1 MNILGKAIG
10 MIETKGFIG
19 SIEAADT
26 MLKSA
31 DVRLIKHEQIDA
43 GLVTVVIEG
52 DVGAVKAAVEA
63 GEIAAA
69 KVGELIASH
78 TIPNLDESMSKILLS
93 ETEVG
98 KKQKQKQKQKK
109 NARVESVQKQVDN
122 SIAVD
127 EETKSVRTKK

>member
-98 KKQKQKQKQKK
+98 KKQKQKQKK

>member
-98 KKQKQKQKQKK
+98 KKQKQKK

>member
-31 DVRLIKHEQIDA
+31 DIRLVKHEQIDA

-52 DVGAVKAAVEA
+52 DVGAVTAAIEA

-93 ETEVG
+93 ETELG
-98 KKQKQKQKQKK
+98 KKKKQKK

-127 EETKSVRTKK
+127 GETKSGKTKK